1 MTFDESEIQTFGRH
15 IIRFL
20 PLMILNNLT
29 EIFKSSSN
37 FENLN
42 VLCNILMEKEKDLPK
57 IREGNFS
64 ILDEIFE

>member
-1 MTFDESEIQTFGRH
+1 
-15 IIRFL
+15 
-20 PLMILNNLT
+20 MILNNLT

-42 VLCNILMEKEKDLPK
+42 VLCNILMEKEKELPK